1 MRPFLI
7 VMLTA
12 CNFFTNVDLCRAEVR
27 LLVEDA
33 ISRGVPLYNSGQ
45 YIACAEIYRLCLRSL
60 QLLSTEDLPRTTIE

>member
-33 ISRGVPLYNSGQ
+33 ISRAHSEDGGHILVCGNIPAVSKVPTTLV
-45 YIACAEIYRLCLRSL
+45 I
-60 QLLSTEDLPRTTIE
+60 EDLP